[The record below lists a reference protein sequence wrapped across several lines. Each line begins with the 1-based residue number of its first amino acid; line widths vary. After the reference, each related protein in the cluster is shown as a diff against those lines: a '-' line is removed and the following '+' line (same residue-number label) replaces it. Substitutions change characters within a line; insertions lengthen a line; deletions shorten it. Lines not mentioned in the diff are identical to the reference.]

1 MDILQFL
8 VVVLSLILI
17 ISSLFLL
24 LIKNEE
30 KKSKYFWIVFI
41 GGMGWL
47 IAFLL
52 RIIPLNLTKSLTLVS
67 LGIDLSDTQAVQAA
81 SHNNVLVL
89 IWGPIFAGLFEEFC
103 RYFLISKI
111 RDVKSN
117 YPKGPIILGLGWT
130 LGEIIYIYTAYLISM
145 NTLNIPWETSAW
157 SLVLA
162 SLFERFTVSVF
173 HVLMSL
179 IIFQSILEKR
189 LKKRYGLWI
198 AITLHIL
205 FDGLIIVW
213 IIFFPLENLINIWT
227 LEMAFAL
234 QTLITLIFVS
244 KYWDRKIREK
254 LGSLSNEEAINLVT

>member
-8 VVVLSLILI
+8 LVVLSLIITI
-17 ISSLFLL
+17 IILFLL
-24 LIKNEE
+24 IIKNEE

-41 GGMGWL
+41 GAMGWL

-52 RIIPLNLTKSLTLVS
+52 RIIPLNLAKSLTLVS

-81 SHNNVLVL
+81 SHNVIVLM
-89 IWGPIFAGLFEEFC
+89 WGPIFAGLFEEFG

-117 YPKGPIILGLGWT
+117 YPKGPIILGIGWT

-179 IIFQSILEKR
+179 VIFQSILEKH

-227 LEMAFAL
+227 LEMAFAFL
-234 QTLITLIFVS
+234 TLITLIFVS

-254 LGSLSNEEAINLVT
+254 LSSISNEEAISLIT